1 MREFLKGLDLDDEMI
16 DCIMAEHGKL
26 MTKNVEKI
34 NNLTADYN
42 NLQSQ
47 YNELANDHSYE
58 SYKTELE
65 DLEKKYNSL
74 NNEYTNFQHITKV
87 KEANVNPEFSEFVAN
102 KVNEMVTDDKT
113 YEDALNEYLE
123 QNKQYV
129 KADTSK
135 QYMKVGSSVN
145 LNGGTQ
151 TPSTPNNVFNDL
163 ILKAT
168 GRK

>member
-1 MREFLKGLDLDDEMI
+1 MREFLRGLDLDEEMV

-34 NNLTADYN
+34 NSLTEQYN

-47 YNELANDHSYE
+47 YNTLANDNSYD
-58 SYKTELE
+58 SYRMQLE
-65 DLEKKYNSL
+65 DLEDRYKTL
-74 NNEYTNFQHITKV
+74 NNEYTNYQHLAKV

-102 KVNEMVTDDKT
+102 QVNDMVTDEKSYDDCLK
-113 YEDALNEYLE
+113 EYLE
-123 QNKQYV
+123 NNKQYI

-135 QYMKVGSSVN
+135 QFMKVGSSVN
-145 LNGGTQ
+145 LSGGTQ
-151 TPSTPNNVFNDL
+151 SPQTPNAVFNDL